1 MIKVSEKGLTL
12 LILTVCS
19 PKSLSDFMINFQKGK
34 CFIIEKNQENMIM
47 TILIQSL
54 DFIQLNPCLMLAAC
68 GFGFVA

>member
-1 MIKVSEKGLTL
+1 
-12 LILTVCS
+12 
-19 PKSLSDFMINFQKGK
+19 MINFQKGK